1 MKKLDSMLF
10 AGYAVVAAL
19 TIGCSQNDNGTSNRP
34 DAENRPGQT
43 PGTAGTAGTAADSR
57 QADKKPMTVTG
68 CLQETKGITGSY
80 LLTQANAESSGSAPV
95 GTSGSSSRSE
105 VEQKQ
110 MMAAKKS
117 FQLSGET
124 DELKNFVGHRV
135 RIIGVLSSSK
145 SGQGQ
150 SSSKSEQGQSSSKSE
165 QGQSSS
171 KSEQGQ
177 SSSKS
182 EQGQSSSKSEQGQS
196 SSKGEQ
202 GQSSSKGQLPTID
215 VVTVTNLGDSCE
227 TTGKATTGGNSK
239 SKR

>member
-1 MKKLDSMLF
+1 MKKLDSTLVA
-10 AGYAVVAAL
+10 AGYAVAAAL
-19 TIGCSQNDNGTSNRP
+19 TIGCGQGQNDKGNQPQTANQQGQSSSKGEQGQKSETKGTS
-34 DAENRPGQT
+34 
-43 PGTAGTAGTAADSR
+43 GTSGG
-57 QADKKPMTVTG
+57 ADKTPMTVTG

-80 LLTQANAESSGSAPV
+80 LLTQANAGSSGSAPV

-124 DELKNFVGHRV
+124 DELKNLVGHRIRV
-135 RIIGVLSSSK
+135 IGVL
-145 SGQGQ
+145 

-196 SSKGEQ
+196 SSKGQQ

-215 VVTVTNLGDSCE
+215 VITVNNVGDACE
-227 TTGKATTGGNSK
+227 TAGKATTGGNSK